1 VSPREEGTGI
11 TLNGGAVPNEHL
23 DSGSFTNLCHRF
35 AMSKLV
41 SQSVGGER
49 LTMDVE
55 KHRRDQLVE
64 ASEPRR
70 SLEGSRGAACLWTE
84 QRRCA
89 CDAFEGLEQHE
100 ARRAE
105 SSARGTDGHPIGPR

>member
-41 SQSVGGER
+41 SQSAGGAR
-49 LTMDVE
+49 LIVDV
-55 KHRRDQLVE
+55 KNHR
-64 ASEPRR
+64 
-70 SLEGSRGAACLWTE
+70 
-84 QRRCA
+84 
-89 CDAFEGLEQHE
+89 
-100 ARRAE
+100 
-105 SSARGTDGHPIGPR
+105 